1 MSVAL
6 NMANIK
12 PSPLWTDSADA
23 VCKSLMSDE
32 WDLNFMP
39 SIRASG
45 AEISDFHT
53 EK

>member
-6 NMANIK
+6 NVENIK

-23 VCKSLMSDE
+23 VMSDVSDE
-32 WDLNFMP
+32 WDLNFVP
-39 SIRASG
+39 SFRASG